1 MRANQLSVSG
11 IGDKLQKYFESPGFI
26 ATMKKVVV
34 DVLKE
39 ESFQQMIKDAVDSAV
54 SKAVGNLNDKLVEVD
69 SLAQRLNTMEE
80 IVRGF
85 ESKLLLV
92 QNAAESALLKANDNE
107 QYSRKYNL

>member
-54 SKAVGNLNDKLVEVD
+54 
-69 SLAQRLNTMEE
+69 
-80 IVRGF
+80 
-85 ESKLLLV
+85 
-92 QNAAESALLKANDNE
+92 
-107 QYSRKYNL
+107 